1 MYSKLRQTFLLLS
14 LSFTVLTS
22 SGCFALL
29 LGGAAGAAG
38 VVYIQ
43 GVLEKNFD
51 SSLKDAH
58 EATLKAL
65 KSEGIFIKTDELN
78 VANSEVKGEFADGE
92 KIQVNIE
99 ALTEK
104 SSKVKVRVGVF
115 GDEAKSNAIMSAIE
129 KRL

>member
-1 MYSKLRQTFLLLS
+1 MYSKLRQSFLLCCL
-14 LSFTVLTS
+14 LFTVLTS

-51 SSLKDAH
+51 SSLKDTHA
-58 EATLKAL
+58 ATLKAL

-78 VANSEVKGEFADGE
+78 VANSEIKGEFADGE

-115 GDEAKSNAIMSAIE
+115 GDEAKSNALMSAIE

>member
-1 MYSKLRQTFLLLS
+1 MFSKLRQSLLLCC

-43 GVLEKNFD
+43 GVLEKNVD
-51 SSLKDAH
+51 SGLKDTH
-58 EATLKAL
+58 EAVLKAL
-65 KSEGIFIKTDELN
+65 KSEDVFVKTDELN
-78 VANSEVKGEFADGE
+78 VASAETKGEFTDGE
-92 KIQVNIE
+92 KVQVNIE

-104 SSKVKVRVGVF
+104 SSKIKVRVGVF
-115 GDEAKSNAIMSAIE
+115 GNEAKSNAIMKAIE